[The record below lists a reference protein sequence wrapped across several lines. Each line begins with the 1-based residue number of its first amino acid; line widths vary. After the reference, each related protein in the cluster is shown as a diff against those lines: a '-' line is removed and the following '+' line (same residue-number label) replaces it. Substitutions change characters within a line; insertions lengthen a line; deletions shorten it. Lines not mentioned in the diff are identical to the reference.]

1 MNTVIL
7 YGSMKCPDCPPTID
21 FLNTNNIPFSFV
33 EILESMENLKIFLTI
48 RDEQDALKSA
58 RDGHFVGIP
67 CIFWKKTDQYYLD
80 IELFLEAYF
89 TKDSTSNKI
98 L

>member
-48 RDEQDALKSA
+48 RDEQDALKPA

-67 CIFWKKTDQYYLD
+67 CIFWKKNG
-80 IELFLEAYF
+80 
-89 TKDSTSNKI
+89 SI
-98 L
+98 LLRYRALLRSIFY

>member
-7 YGSMKCPDCPPTID
+7 YGSMKCP
-21 FLNTNNIPFSFV
+21 
-33 EILESMENLKIFLTI
+33 ENLKIFLTI
-48 RDEQDALKSA
+48 RDEQDALKPA